1 MPVYVV
7 NGPRRECRIKIKP
20 CDMKKLVLFSGVL
33 FFLIPNNLPAQ
44 DTGLSARILSQLD
57 TMEKEMVDALS
68 NGDSAAF
75 RKIAGNDYLDINANG
90 TMMTLTSMI
99 ADIPNYKGFLVNFS
113 EKSQRVYGNFV
124 LRNGKAKFYA
134 GNQQVGEV
142 FYTQGWIYRDKKWQ
156 FVHWQ
161 GTPTKDFAQVK

>member
-1 MPVYVV
+1 
-7 NGPRRECRIKIKP
+7 
-20 CDMKKLVLFSGVL
+20 MKKLGSFSCLLFL
-33 FFLIPNNLPAQ
+33 LISINLPGQ
-44 DTGLSARILSQLD
+44 DTRPSAKILSQLD
-57 TMEKEMVDALS
+57 TMEKEMVNALS

-75 RKIAGNDYLDINANG
+75 KKIAGYDYLDINANG
-90 TMMTLTSMI
+90 TMMTLRSMLS
-99 ADIPNYKGFLVNFS
+99 DIPNYKGFTVIFL

-142 FYTQGWIYRDKKWQ
+142 FYTQGWAYRDKRWQ

-161 GTPTKDFAQVK
+161 GTTTKDFALAK